1 MLNSEEYLVKQA
13 VNGDQRAFTQLYN
26 ANFDRI
32 YRYIYAKV
40 RSQAEAEDL
49 TQDVFIK
56 ALEAIGNYK
65 WRDLPFAAWLFKIAH
80 NTVIDHVRKLSREKR
95 TEFDEAHLATVED
108 PVEMSERQFEVEQ
121 LKMALEKL
129 PEAQREVATLRFIA
143 QLSIAE
149 TARVLGK
156 SEGTIKAL
164 QFNATMALRRA
175 LGRIEE

>member
-1 MLNSEEYLVKQA
+1 VLNSEEYLVKQA

>member
-1 MLNSEEYLVKQA
+1 VLGSEEYLVKQA
-13 VNGDQRAFTQLYN
+13 VNGDQTAFTQLYN

-32 YRYIYAKV
+32 YRYIYTRVK
-40 RSQAEAEDL
+40 SQAEAEDL

-80 NTVIDHVRKLSREKR
+80 NTVIDHVRKISREKR
-95 TEFDEAHLATVED
+95 ADFDEAHLATVED
-108 PVEMSERQFEVEQ
+108 PVEMSEREFEVEQ

-164 QFNATMALRRA
+164 QFNATTSLRKM
-175 LGRIEE
+175 LGAMQE

>member
-1 MLNSEEYLVKQA
+1 MLINEEQLVKQA

-32 YRYIYAKV
+32 YRYIYARVK
-40 RSQAEAEDL
+40 SQAQAEDL

-65 WRDLPFAAWLFKIAH
+65 WKELPFSAWLFRIAH
-80 NTVIDHVRKLSREKR
+80 NTVIDHVRKVSREKR
-95 TEFDEAHLATVED
+95 ADFNEAHLATVED
-108 PVEMSERQFEVEQ
+108 PVEMSEREYEVEQ
-121 LKMALEKL
+121 LKIALEKL

-149 TARVLGK
+149 TAKVLGK

-164 QFNATMALRRA
+164 QFNATVALRKA
-175 LGRIEE
+175 LGRTEE

>member
-1 MLNSEEYLVKQA
+1 
-13 VNGDQRAFTQLYN
+13 
-26 ANFDRI
+26 
-32 YRYIYAKV
+32 
-40 RSQAEAEDL
+40 
-49 TQDVFIK
+49 
-56 ALEAIGNYK
+56 
-65 WRDLPFAAWLFKIAH
+65 
-80 NTVIDHVRKLSREKR
+80 
-95 TEFDEAHLATVED
+95 
-108 PVEMSERQFEVEQ
+108 MSERQFEVEQ

>member
-1 MLNSEEYLVKQA
+1 MLNNEEYLVKQA
-13 VNGDQRAFTQLYN
+13 VNGDQTAFTQLYN

-32 YRYIYAKV
+32 YRYIYTKV

-56 ALEAIGNYK
+56 ALEAIEKYK

-80 NTVIDHVRKLSREKR
+80 NTVIDHVRRLSREKR
-95 TEFDEAHLATVED
+95 VEFDEAHLATVED

-149 TARVLGK
+149 TAKALGK

-175 LGRIEE
+175 FGEIEK

>member
-1 MLNSEEYLVKQA
+1 MLNNEECLVKQA
-13 VNGDQRAFTQLYN
+13 VSGDQTAFTQLYN

-32 YRYIYAKV
+32 YRYIYTKV

-56 ALEAIGNYK
+56 ALEAIGSYK
-65 WRDLPFAAWLFKIAH
+65 WRDLPFAAWLFKIAR

-95 TEFDEAHLATVED
+95 VEFDEAHLATVED

-149 TARVLGK
+149 TAKALGK

-175 LGRIEE
+175 LGEIEK